1 MDKGGVVL
9 AAMKAHKSGGRFSMI
24 IDKVP
29 RKAKKHHLR
38 SLRKQRNSKSGKKLL
53 KIGGTKLWPKR
64 RAATIKVR
72 LTDRRSKNKKD
83 KLMATKALTHPSSLK
98 GATARSVKK
107 ARIARRTRI
116 VRIMGQGQFTVDNK
130 TLRELSKVDNSIVQL
145 VNSDRPDDV
154 EFKKR
159 LAQLTDIVEMTG
171 KPLNPKEIIQSDI
184 ILPSVDLSLDDAKKL
199 FKGEGVIPII

>member
-1 MDKGGVVL
+1 
-9 AAMKAHKSGGRFSMI
+9 MKAHKSGGRISRMI
-24 IDKVP
+24 NKFP
-29 RKAKKHHLR
+29 SKAKKHHLR
-38 SLRKQRNSKSGKKLL
+38 SLRKQTNSKSGRRLL
-53 KIGGTKLWPKR
+53 KIGRAKLPPKR
-64 RAATIKVR
+64 RVATFKVR
-72 LTDRRSKNKKD
+72 LTDRRGKNKKN

-98 GATARSVKK
+98 KAMARSVKK
-107 ARIARRTRI
+107 ARIDRRTRI

-145 VNSDRPDDV
+145 VNSDRPDDA

-184 ILPSVDLSLDDAKKL
+184 ILPSVDLSVDDAKKL

>member
-1 MDKGGVVL
+1 
-9 AAMKAHKSGGRFSMI
+9 MKAHKSPSRFSRT

-29 RKAKKHHLR
+29 GKAKKHPLRPLSKQRTSNTGR
-38 SLRKQRNSKSGKKLL
+38 SLS
-53 KIGGTKLWPKR
+53 IGGAKRRPKR
-64 RAATIKVR
+64 RVATIKFR
-72 LTDRRSKNKKD
+72 ITDRRSKNKKN
-83 KLMATKALTHPSSLK
+83 KTAHTHPSNLTR
-98 GATARSVKK
+98 ATAKSVKK
-107 ARIARRTRI
+107 ARIVRRTRI

-145 VNSDRPDDV
+145 VSSDRPDDA

-171 KPLNPKEIIQSDI
+171 KPLNPKDIIQSDI
-184 ILPSVDLSLDDAKKL
+184 ILPSADLSVDDAKKL